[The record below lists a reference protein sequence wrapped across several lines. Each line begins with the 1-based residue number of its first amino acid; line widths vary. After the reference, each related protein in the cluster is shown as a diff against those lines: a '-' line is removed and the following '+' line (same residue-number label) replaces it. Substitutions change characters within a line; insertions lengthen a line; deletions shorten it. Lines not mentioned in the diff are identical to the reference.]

1 MKTIYTKLFLIFIL
15 FITITSLKV
24 IEKYEQIN
32 PNYKVHS
39 DYVVEVHMNDKIKK
53 IPLENY
59 LIGVVAG
66 EMPAEFEIE
75 ALKAQAVASR
85 TYVMSRNLVV
95 DNTVASQVYLND
107 DQMKKKWKNDYKK
120 NKNKIKEAINETK
133 GEVMKYKGKCI
144 SALFFSSC
152 NGKTINCEDYFQ
164 GEKDYLKAV
173 NSPWDLY
180 TDPSIKRKK
189 TFTFKQLSNIFNVNV
204 SSIELMAYTQ
214 SGYVKNVIVSGK
226 KYTGR
231 EIREK
236 LGLSSSCFQIEL
248 TSKGYDFIT
257 IGSGHGVGMSQYGA
271 QGMAKE
277 SRNYKEILNHY
288 YQNIKIESI

>member
-214 SGYVKNVIVSGK
+214 SGYVKNVIVS
-226 KYTGR
+226 
-231 EIREK
+231 EK
-236 LGLSSSCFQIEL
+236 CMCG
-248 TSKGYDFIT
+248 
-257 IGSGHGVGMSQYGA
+257 
-271 QGMAKE
+271 
-277 SRNYKEILNHY
+277 
-288 YQNIKIESI
+288 